1 MPGKLVFRPDIDV
14 NVVGPVIAVIA
25 QYVPAEI
32 ISFKIGLVPAGA
44 LAAEVL
50 DLGGAVVAWPARTY
64 CPLI

>member
-25 QYVPAEI
+25 QYVPAGI
-32 ISFKIGLVPAGA
+32 VSLKIGLIPAGA

-50 DLGGAVVAWPARTY
+50 DLGRAVVAWPAGAYR
-64 CPLI
+64 PLK